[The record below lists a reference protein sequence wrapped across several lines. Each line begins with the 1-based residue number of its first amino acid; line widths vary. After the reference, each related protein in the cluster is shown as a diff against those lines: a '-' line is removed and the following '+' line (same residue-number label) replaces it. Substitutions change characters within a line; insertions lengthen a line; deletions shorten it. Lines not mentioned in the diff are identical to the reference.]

1 MCHKDMNV
9 YHLYCNDLP
18 PSFHGCATLVAPL
31 IQPGGATGVTATE
44 VPPPLCSQV
53 PTSSADRPCATRTP
67 LSLLL
72 LLLRLI
78 LSPPLA
84 LLYFLF
90 LFLFPFLLQ
99 SEVIPSSSPHTLHT
113 SSSLPPPTLSVS
125 EEKVVD
131 PARGATK
138 PTKRTLGG
146 KTHPLEDSPT
156 NPCNGSPR
164 PTSIIMAF
172 LLRVNSSHTLLNWI
186 YIAHF

>member
-1 MCHKDMNV
+1 MC
-9 YHLYCNDLP
+9 
-18 PSFHGCATLVAPL
+18 
-31 IQPGGATGVTATE
+31 ATE

-72 LLLRLI
+72 LLRLI

-84 LLYFLF
+84 LLYFPF
-90 LFLFPFLLQ
+90 LFFSLSYCNLNSFHLHPHILFTPLL
-99 SEVIPSSSPHTLHT
+99 PSL
-113 SSSLPPPTLSVS
+113 LPPLSVS

-156 NPCNGSPR
+156 NPCNGSPI